1 MARVDNALLIMP
13 TIDHSASDTLR
24 ASLDFGP
31 EVRRRV
37 RAHLEAEGADLPST
51 HLSHKKQPRRAK
63 SAARSRTPTPTQGS
77 KLQHGDGGRVSTPVK
92 SVSDWVRV
100 TSSKYSSNL
109 GPILVPAQ
117 SKADDPQPPQHELT
131 EIPGKTRINTIC
143 LIALVCLQVRC
154 FGQ

>member
-1 MARVDNALLIMP
+1 MPVQEEAAAQVCRNQKEEHGTSRQCPVDNAHHRSTSFNCRCPAWQWIVP
-13 TIDHSASDTLR
+13 IPHSASDTLR

-77 KLQHGDGGRVSTPVK
+77 KLQHGDGGRVSTPV
-92 SVSDWVRV
+92 DLQR
-100 TSSKYSSNL
+100 TTLPYL
-109 GPILVPAQ
+109 DIPIRP
-117 SKADDPQPPQHELT
+117 T
-131 EIPGKTRINTIC
+131 FITC
-143 LIALVCLQVRC
+143 
-154 FGQ
+154 